1 MSETNTQIEHHKE
14 HTTPAQYV
22 LIGAILCFLTGLE
35 ISLYY
40 MENSLNRAILMVGLY
55 GIAAIKFFL
64 VAAYFMHLKD
74 DPKVFKR
81 WFIVGGVSA
90 MILFTVVLVTLHFQD
105 HRFF

>member
-1 MSETNTQIEHHKE
+1 MSETTTEIEEHKE

-22 LIGAILCFLTGLE
+22 MIGAILCFLTGLE

-40 MENSLNRAILMVGLY
+40 MESSLNRGILMLGLY

-64 VAAYFMHLKD
+64 VCAYFMHLKD

-81 WFIVGGVSA
+81 WFIVGGGA
-90 MILFTVVLVTLHFQD
+90 ALLLFTIVLVTLHFQD